1 MSGLFTSLTLAKVQ
15 SPIKEDRKQKCYILK
30 HLLHIIIEQEATQS
44 DICVLRREK
53 YKVVRRDDLMEENR
67 N

>member
-1 MSGLFTSLTLAKVQ
+1 MSGLFTSLTLAKIQ
-15 SPIKEDRKQKCYILK
+15 SPIKGRKQKCYILK

-53 YKVVRRDDLMEENR
+53 YKVVRRGDLMVENR